1 MGRLAWRRYITSVGQ
16 CRIALYFQTDV
27 DMKWVIGGLI
37 LAVVASVYSGRVP
50 VMWVVYCF
58 AVLFGAMG
66 LMLFFAFSR
75 NKHKGLLL
83 LGCAYV
89 AAAVVAVIL
98 KEWWPLVAG
107 FAIAWVLRAM
117 GLEPEPEVV
126 TDAQEQAASPDGDKK
141 T

>member
-1 MGRLAWRRYITSVGQ
+1 
-16 CRIALYFQTDV
+16 
-27 DMKWVIGGLI
+27 
-37 LAVVASVYSGRVP
+37 
-50 VMWVVYCF
+50 
-58 AVLFGAMG
+58 LFGAMG

-83 LGCAYV
+83 LGCTYV
-89 AAAVVAVIL
+89 AAALVAVVL

-117 GLEPEPEVV
+117 GLEPEGEVSP
-126 TDAQEQAASPDGDKK
+126 DAQEQAASTDGDKK